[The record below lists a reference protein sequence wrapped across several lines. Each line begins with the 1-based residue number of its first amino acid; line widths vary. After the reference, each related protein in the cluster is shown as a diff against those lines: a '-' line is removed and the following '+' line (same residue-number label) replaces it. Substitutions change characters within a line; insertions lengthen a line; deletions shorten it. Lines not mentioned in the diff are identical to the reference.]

1 MLPTLFYG
9 RHISERIAELSN
21 RFIFNYTKRYL
32 TVRISMQPVKKKK
45 KKKSPKAS
53 CIDQLPPQKRLLP
66 CPLAPGADCNAST

>member
-45 KKKSPKAS
+45 KKKA
-53 CIDQLPPQKRLLP
+53 
-66 CPLAPGADCNAST
+66 